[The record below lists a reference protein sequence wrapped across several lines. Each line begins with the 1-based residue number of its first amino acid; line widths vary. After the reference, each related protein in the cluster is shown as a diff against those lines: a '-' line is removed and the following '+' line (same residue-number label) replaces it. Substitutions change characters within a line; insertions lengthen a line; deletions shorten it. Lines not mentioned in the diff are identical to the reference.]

1 MAVLSERQKK
11 AELLARELAQCSG
24 VWVTSPMPLDDSA
37 RALRFQVLDTER
49 DSVVEE
55 LCAGGW
61 IPNQV
66 SAFPRFTAGGLVA
79 ASMFE
84 IAIEKERQPVPDDG
98 PKMPGEA
105 IDAANREA
113 KKKMDAEIAAFR
125 KSAGL
130 DR

>member
-1 MAVLSERQKK
+1 MDVH
-11 AELLARELAQCSG
+11 
-24 VWVTSPMPLDDSA
+24 A
-37 RALRFQVLDTER
+37 RAAR
-49 DSVVEE
+49 DPHREQFFEVP
-55 LCAGGW
+55 LCKCGW
-61 IPNQV
+61 IPNWV